1 MRGNTLPLLLTAVFL
16 LGSIVLVAPAS
27 EAQAPTSSL
36 SGFVCSIENVYYIQA
51 PPADQACQNG
61 RGIPNSTIRATKPGL
76 GGTGVGA
83 VDKTVTADENGVFT
97 IASIPD
103 GDYKVTA
110 SHAGFEQK
118 ETSVTVSGSGYV
130 ELPLAGNLVT
140 VSGKV
145 LSEAGKAI
153 AGARVEACCSPQ
165 GSAQAET
172 ASDGAFKLTIT
183 AGFRSISVSQAR
195 GFQEIYEERF
205 VDGTGSLELKLAP
218 VPPQDARIV
227 GTLRDQNGQPLSGVR
242 VEVYSYPNYDR
253 PMPVEGDGGNG
264 ASTTTSSSAPA
275 KASYYYGGSNYT
287 VSDANGRYE
296 VRVYGG
302 SSVSLSVYQ
311 EGFAPFNANPS
322 VGNGET
328 KTLDIELQKYPEK
341 TARITGRVVD
351 AETGK
356 TVPFIGVNLRSPRFG
371 LYECSRDEAFES
383 DHGEVQSTVARSDGL
398 SVSPGYYPYRDPG
411 CAITVR
417 SDGTFEGLVTPGYS
431 NLNVYADSYRSCSES
446 RDADGS
452 SSRTCGPEYL
462 SWSRSLNLPA
472 NQTTNLVVEL
482 MPRPAPDA
490 VVSGYL
496 VDAKTGKA
504 IPNAQISF
512 SNEETY
518 AYGYAQTDADG
529 SYKLRLRHG
538 YHSVSAYAEG
548 HLSWQG
554 NLLVE
559 EGEQPFDVKMEP
571 GQESYG
577 GCGGCYGCCYA
588 MASDGKSEVATG
600 APVQMASATS
610 NSDGGFSQGGSNQAY
625 EDLGGGLG
633 PYDASARERT
643 LADAAR
649 DAPSL
654 QLIML
659 LGVLVVG
666 TLLRRRLA

>member
-16 LGSIVLVAPAS
+16 LGSIILVAPAS

-36 SGFVCSIENVYYIQA
+36 SGFVCSIENIYYIQA
-51 PPADQACQNG
+51 PPAEQACQNG
-61 RGIPNSTIRATKPGL
+61 RGLPNATVRATKPGL

-110 SHAGFEQK
+110 SRAGFEQK

-140 VSGKV
+140 VSGKI
-145 LSEAGKAI
+145 LSDTGKAI

-172 ASDGAFKLTIT
+172 ASDGTFKITIT

-195 GFQEIYEERF
+195 GFQELYEERF
-205 VDGTGSLELKLAP
+205 VDGTGSLEFKLAP

-227 GTLRDQNGQPLSGVR
+227 GTLRDQAGRPLSGVR
-242 VEVYSYPNYDR
+242 IEVYSYPNYDQ

-275 KASYYYGGSNYT
+275 KSSYYYGGGSNYT
-287 VSDANGRYE
+287 VSDTNGRYE

-311 EGFAPFNANPS
+311 DGFAPFNAYPS
-322 VGNGET
+322 VGQGET

-341 TARITGRVVD
+341 TARIAGRVVD

-371 LYECSRDEAFES
+371 LYECSREEGSPEQGQVEPAIAS
-383 DHGEVQSTVARSDGL
+383 SDGM
-398 SVSPGYYPYRDPG
+398 SISPSPYPYRDPG
-411 CAITVR
+411 CTITLR
-417 SDGTFEGLVTPGYS
+417 SDGTFEGMVTPGYTI
-431 NLNVYADSYRSCSES
+431 LQVYADSYRSCSES

-452 SSRTCGPEYL
+452 FSRTCGPEYL
-462 SWSRSLNLPA
+462 SWSRSLTLPA
-472 NQTTNLVVEL
+472 NQTTNVLVEL
-482 MPRPAPDA
+482 VSRPAPDA

-512 SNEETY
+512 SNEESY

-554 NLLVE
+554 NLLIVE
-559 EGEQPFDVKMEP
+559 GDQPFDVKMEP

-577 GCGGCYGCCYA
+577 GHGGCYGCVYA
-588 MASDGKSEVATG
+588 TASDGKSEVAMG
-600 APVQMASATS
+600 APSQMASATS
-610 NSDGGFSQGGSNQAY
+610 NSGASVREGGSGQAY

-633 PYDASARERT
+633 PYNAAARERT
-643 LADAAR
+643 LDDAAR

-654 QLIML
+654 QLLML
-659 LGVLVVG
+659 LGVLVIG
-666 TLLRRRLA
+666 ALLRRRTA